1 MKTRTPLVH
10 SDWSYVG
17 NLALLLV
24 TFIARSIDRRWG
36 TPDQLAEFIA
46 QDIPKRQRVEK
57 EAGIIA
63 E

>member
-1 MKTRTPLVH
+1 
-10 SDWSYVG
+10 
-17 NLALLLV
+17 V
-24 TFIARSIDRRWG
+24 TFIARSIDRHWG
-36 TPDQLAEFIA
+36 SPDQLAEFIA